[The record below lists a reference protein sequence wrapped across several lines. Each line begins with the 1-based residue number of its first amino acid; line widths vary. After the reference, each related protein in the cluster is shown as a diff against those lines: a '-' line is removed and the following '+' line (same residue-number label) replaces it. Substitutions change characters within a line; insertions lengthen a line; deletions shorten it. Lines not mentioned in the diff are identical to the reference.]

1 MKKFI
6 IAAALS
12 AGLIGSLHA
21 SAGGD
26 LILGFN
32 ATGGTGAGTNLEI
45 DLGAISNF
53 ELGTAS
59 GTTDIVNLLDSSA
72 VGVGNT
78 LDSLYG
84 SNWATRSDLT
94 WGVAGTVGNV
104 TSTGPNGEPAK
115 TLWLSAAA
123 DGSALDGNSSSTPLL
138 GTANALAGGASQ
150 KINTIYANFPG
161 SATTIANTTPGSW
174 TVQEGTGSKVWNSV
188 YARSQFEN
196 NTNIA
201 GNNGN
206 YVASDLYDI
215 APTLNQAG
223 SFLGTF
229 AINNSGEVTFTAAGA
244 AIPEPTTYAA
254 FIGLGALGFSIIRR
268 RRQVAA

>member
-1 MKKFI
+1 MKKYI

-12 AGLIGSLHA
+12 AGLIASLHA
-21 SAGGD
+21 SSGGD

-45 DLGAISNF
+45 DLGAISNY

-84 SNWATRSDLT
+84 SNWASRSDLT
-94 WGVAGTVGNV
+94 WGVAGTVGDT
-104 TSTGPNGEPAK
+104 TSTGPNGEAAK
-115 TLWLSAAA
+115 TLWLSTAANS
-123 DGSALDGNSSSTPLL
+123 SALDGTASSTALL
-138 GTANALAGGASQ
+138 GTANSLAGGASQ
-150 KINTIYANFPG
+150 KINAIYQNFPG
-161 SATTIANTTPGSW
+161 NSFQIGNTTPGSW
-174 TVQEGTGSKVWNSV
+174 TSQEGTGVKVWNNV
-188 YARSQFEN
+188 YARGSFEN

-223 SFLGTF
+223 TFLGTF
-229 AINNSGEVTFTAAGA
+229 GINSTGEVTFTAMASA
-244 AIPEPTTYAA
+244 VPEPATYAA
-254 FIGLGALGFSIIRR
+254 LLGVGALGFAMARR
-268 RRQVAA
+268 RRAILA